1 MLMFDVDA
9 IKNLYTYHMPR
20 ALFVFLPMNQGRI
33 TEVPSPSLIDAKAEF
48 THPSAR
54 VTSMKSVS

>member
-1 MLMFDVDA
+1 
-9 IKNLYTYHMPR
+9 MPR
-20 ALFVFLPMNQGRI
+20 ALFVFIPMNQGRI
-33 TEVPSPSLIDAKAEF
+33 TEVPSPSLIVAKAEF